1 MKISEM
7 IEHLNELK
15 NEFGDKE
22 IVLSIKG
29 YNEYTDHTDWT
40 YNFNHPGFDI
50 DNVYDEDNE
59 FNGEEYCVCS
69 MSI

>member
-22 IVLSIKG
+22 LVLSII
-29 YNEYTDHTDWT
+29 DHTDYT
-40 YNFNHPGFDI
+40 YHFSHPGFDI
-50 DNVYDEDNE
+50 GKVYDEDGE
-59 FNGEEYCVCS
+59 FDMDVVGCVCDIS
-69 MSI
+69 V

>member
-22 IVLSIKG
+22 VVLSI
-29 YNEYTDHTDWT
+29 TDHTDWT
-40 YNFNHPGFDI
+40 YNFEHPGFDI
-50 DNVYDEDNE
+50 DYVYVEDGE
-59 FNGEEYCVCS
+59 FDSEEEYFVCS

>member
-1 MKISEM
+1 MKVSEM

-22 IVLSIKG
+22 LVLSI
-29 YNEYTDHTDWT
+29 TDHTDWT

-50 DNVYDEDNE
+50 DSVYDEDGE
-59 FNGEEYCVCS
+59 FNSEEEYLVCS
-69 MSI
+69 MCI

>member
-7 IEHLNELK
+7 IDHLNELK

-22 IVLSIKG
+22 VVLSI
-29 YNEYTDHTDWT
+29 TDHTDWT

-50 DNVYDEDNE
+50 DNVYDEDGE
-59 FNGEEYCVCS
+59 FSSEEEYIVCS
-69 MSI
+69 MGI

>member
-22 IVLSIKG
+22 VVLSI
-29 YNEYTDHTDWT
+29 TDHTDWT

-50 DNVYDEDNE
+50 ENVYDEVDE
-59 FNGEEYCVCS
+59 ITFDSEEEYCVCS